1 MVGLSYTTF
10 IFSIIFVLLINSMQ
24 RYASNFKGSN
34 IIFQNLLMAYVV
46 IGTIYGFFW
55 LGFIGFTIH
64 WYTPITVLLV
74 AFVINS
80 LLMPLLD
87 LVIPSSDILLSFIG
101 LIGVPI
107 FGFLML
113 NGL

>member
-1 MVGLSYTTF
+1 MIGLSYTTF
-10 IFSIIFVLLINSMQ
+10 IFSIIFALLINSMQ
-24 RYASNFKGSN
+24 RYASNFKGSS
-34 IIFQNLLMAYVV
+34 IIFQNLLMVYVV
-46 IGTIYGFFW
+46 IGAIYGLFW
-55 LGFIGFTIH
+55 LVFIGFTIH
-64 WYTPITVLLV
+64 WYTPIIVLLV
-74 AFVINS
+74 AFFMNN

-87 LVIPSSDILLSFIG
+87 LVIPGTDILLSFVG